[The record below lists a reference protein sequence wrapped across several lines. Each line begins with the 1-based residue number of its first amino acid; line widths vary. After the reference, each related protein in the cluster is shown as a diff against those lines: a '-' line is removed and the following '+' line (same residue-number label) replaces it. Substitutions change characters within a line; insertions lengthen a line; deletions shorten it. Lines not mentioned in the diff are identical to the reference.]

1 MSRDSKPRRRSI
13 KLIVVLA
20 LVFGALGYCGWQYYM
35 IVFAPINVAN
45 ATNAHALSWL
55 ALRDLSSESQDQL
68 AELFD
73 FYCSRLTGDESG
85 EFVFD
90 DSVSLEAPESIRGVV
105 GSVLS
110 ATDSRTLT
118 WAENRVRPPY
128 ARIDYVVVPTP
139 ERASRYVVSADIK
152 PGPALEKRWQGRQI
166 AVARGETRSSNV
178 ERNIRALVM
187 QWFVSRLRRY
197 DATPDEKK
205 KEYLDATARELIA
218 FQGFYNRF
226 RVSNGS
232 PELSLVELLR
242 EFERTN
248 EGWCEITPL
257 DELARVMWFKDLLV
271 SIVVLQRAN
280 IDLPLYPPTVAVKGD
295 KESGTAAG
303 SRVNS
308 AVKATRRALRKYF
321 FEGDH
326 RRSIA
331 SD

>member
-1 MSRDSKPRRRSI
+1 M
-13 KLIVVLA
+13 
-20 LVFGALGYCGWQYYM
+20 
-35 IVFAPINVAN
+35 
-45 ATNAHALSWL
+45 
-55 ALRDLSSESQDQL
+55 ESQDQL
-68 AELFD
+68 AKLFD

-197 DATPDEKK
+197 DATADEKK

-218 FQGFYNRF
+218 FKAFTTVSRF
-226 RVSNGS
+226 Q
-232 PELSLVELLR
+232 R
-242 EFERTN
+242 ESGTFARRTAPQFERTN
-248 EGWCEITPL
+248 EGWCEITRSTNSR
-257 DELARVMWFKDLLV
+257 ESCGSKDLLV
-271 SIVVLQRAN
+271 STSSFREPILICPSIR
-280 IDLPLYPPTVAVKGD
+280 
-295 KESGTAAG
+295 
-303 SRVNS
+303 
-308 AVKATRRALRKYF
+308 
-321 FEGDH
+321 
-326 RRSIA
+326 RRSL
-331 SD
+331 